1 LNLCAPQDD
10 TRLQVPEE
18 EQSRADCY
26 TLISR
31 LFYAAPDAALL
42 ATLAPNG
49 AHAQHSDSGLR
60 LAPMHMDGTPNGY
73 VRAFCALQEAA
84 RAADEH
90 SLRGEYDHL
99 FVGAGKALITPYS
112 AGYAVP
118 HAPDRHLVE
127 LRERLDGWGLGRREA
142 VFEVEDHVSAVCDVM
157 RWLIERGRAVHEQRA
172 FFHKFVYVG
181 IRPFCAAVEAVS
193 MSSFYCAVSSLAWAF
208 LEVEKEAFDLHMVV

>member
-1 LNLCAPQDD
+1 LNLRAPQDD
-10 TRLQVPEE
+10 TRLRLPEE

-42 ATLAPNG
+42 ATLAANG
-49 AHAQHSDSGLR
+49 AHAPHSDAGLR
-60 LAPMHMDGTPNGY
+60 LAPMHMGAAPNPY
-73 VRAFCALQEAA
+73 VEAFRALQDVA
-84 RAADEH
+84 RGADAH
-90 SLRGEYDHL
+90 SLRREYDDL

-127 LRERLDGWGLGRREA
+127 LRERLAGWGLGRREA

-157 RWLIERGRAVHEQRA
+157 RWLIEHGRAVHEQRA

-181 IRPFCAAVEAVS
+181 VRPFCAAVEAVS
-193 MSSFYCAVSSLAWAF
+193 RSSFYGAVSSLAWAF